1 MKRWLAVAVIIGWGL
16 ANSGFSDTND
26 LARPR
31 KWTSVSGA
39 ELMAIFVQVSGD
51 NVVLRNRTGERIQI
65 PRAKLSAADQA
76 LLAELIAK
84 RDARKVTKLSA
95 IEQQIAKLK
104 AEAAALAGEPVVD
117 PEVVEG

>member
-1 MKRWLAVAVIIGWGL
+1 M
-16 ANSGFSDTND
+16 
-26 LARPR
+26 
-31 KWTSVSGA
+31 VSA
-39 ELMAIFVQVSGD
+39 DKKASTTKVETDKPKALPSIKQ
-51 NVVLRNRTGERIQI
+51 LEERIARRNEQN
-65 PRAKLSAADQA
+65 AADQA

-104 AEAAALAGEPVVD
+104 AEAAALAGVTGGGTEGGTVVE